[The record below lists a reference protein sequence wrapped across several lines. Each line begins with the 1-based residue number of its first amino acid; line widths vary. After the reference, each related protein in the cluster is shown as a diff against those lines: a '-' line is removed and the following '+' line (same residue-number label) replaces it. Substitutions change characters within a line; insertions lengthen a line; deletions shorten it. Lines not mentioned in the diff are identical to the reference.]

1 MSNAWTES
9 IFGNRPFAYVY
20 TVVLVWM
27 MCHAHKTSSLISMK
41 SYYDS
46 SLISSWYDL
55 QSALAYGWVLFMG
68 SGSHELVVDSAFYWI
83 VACGAAFVFAELGE
97 VSSLKR
103 IVLRPGFYW
112 EMDPT
117 ALTVFWLWIIFTLG
131 TIGASVWRAR
141 GRISTLVAPI
151 IATFLYYLLG
161 FAVLYF
167 PLRDKPRSIFTTP
180 SRPACSPSGTD
191 RKSEFDG
198 RSGNN
203 SSTAF
208 ASESSFRDS
217 CFTAAPSFSRWKATE
232 KTPLGTR
239 GHGVRWEPWDPCS
252 PGPWEVYAAHVDTGT
267 SPVQKD
273 VASSEVS
280 VLIS

>member
-167 PLRDKPRSIFTTP
+167 
-180 SRPACSPSGTD
+180 SPSGQ
-191 RKSEFDG
+191 
-198 RSGNN
+198 
-203 SSTAF
+203 
-208 ASESSFRDS
+208 ASLHLHHS
-217 CFTAAPSFSRWKATE
+217 FTAGVLSFWYRPEVGIRWPLWQQFFHGICFGIFFQGFVFYGRAE
-232 KTPLGTR
+232 FQPLESHGEDPLGTR

-267 SPVQKD
+267 SPVQKTWPRRKYRC
-273 VASSEVS
+273 
-280 VLIS
+280 

>member
-117 ALTVFWLWIIFTLG
+117 ALTVFWLWISFTLG

-167 PLRDKPRSIFTTP
+167 
-180 SRPACSPSGTD
+180 SPSGQ
-191 RKSEFDG
+191 
-198 RSGNN
+198 
-203 SSTAF
+203 
-208 ASESSFRDS
+208 ASLHLHHS
-217 CFTAAPSFSRWKATE
+217 FTAGVLSFWYRPEVGIRWPLWQQFFHGICFGIFFQGFVFYGRAE
-232 KTPLGTR
+232 FQPLESHGEDPLGTR
-239 GHGVRWEPWDPCS
+239 DHGVRWEPWDPCS
-252 PGPWEVYAAHVDTGT
+252 PGPWEVYAAHVDAGT
-267 SPVQKD
+267 SPVQKTWPRRKYRC
-273 VASSEVS
+273 
-280 VLIS
+280 

>member
-1 MSNAWTES
+1 MAKSAPAIRILMGCNYLLHNVTTKIGCVDVERLRPES

-68 SGSHELVVDSAFYWI
+68 SGSHELVVDSATSTGLWP
-83 VACGAAFVFAELGE
+83 AARP
-97 VSSLKR
+97 SSSPSWERFPASSESSASR
-103 IVLRPGFYW
+103 ILL

-117 ALTVFWLWIIFTLG
+117 ALTVFWLWISFTLG

-167 PLRDKPRSIFTTP
+167 
-180 SRPACSPSGTD
+180 SPSGQ
-191 RKSEFDG
+191 
-198 RSGNN
+198 
-203 SSTAF
+203 
-208 ASESSFRDS
+208 ASLHLHHS
-217 CFTAAPSFSRWKATE
+217 FTAGVLSFWYRPEVGIRW
-232 KTPLGTR
+232 PLWQQFF
-239 GHGVRWEPWDPCS
+239 HGICFGIFFQGFVFYGRAEFQPLESHGEDPPWYARPWCALGAMGSGS
-252 PGPWEVYAAHVDTGT
+252 PGP
-267 SPVQKD
+267 
-273 VASSEVS
+273 
-280 VLIS
+280 